1 MSICGQDLD
10 EVFAYQTPKMVV
22 LKDRKLGLLAI
33 GLKVVIF
40 VYIFIWLILYQGKHL
55 AIADVDGVYRVTLQH
70 PTADMCNPDDIE
82 CSSNYTSLDKLPY
95 CTQSPDPF
103 VTREGEQGKK
113 RECFMWDN
121 IEAFVDHE
129 QGALF
134 PTRVRRY
141 DQVRGCVPSEANGY
155 SCDGA
160 PWVFLKDDGTPQ
172 DHKGEA
178 KPLYDFFVSDID
190 RFTVMFDHT
199 FRRLGGMQADDHD
212 MAGYWLDCPSADAH
226 ISDCTPKSLLCVHGD
241 CPEGARRPGQKE
253 ASFFAK
259 GARAMRGRRLL
270 APAPTVAFNSRGHA
284 TFKAAAERAAMA
296 GRTEVT
302 EAGRTLMTLPSG
314 EVGVSIKKG
323 DVFALG
329 TLLGLA
335 DSGLDEKGDF
345 DETFRT
351 RGLILV
357 VHIIYE
363 NRPKHFLGLQVTPW
377 HTTKP
382 HYTYRVT
389 TRTSYDFQKT
399 KTFDDPRED
408 KRTTRTYNGIRLVVE
423 QSGKIALFEMATF
436 LVTMA
441 TALGLMAVSNT
452 LTDMI
457 MLYILQHKE
466 IYKKHKYHHSK
477 DFHPDEGAP
486 PLAKPE
492 TKEEAA
498 ERLID
503 AIQAQD
509 PEELLTCYPDFVE
522 LIGKKDD

>member
-1 MSICGQDLD
+1 MCGQDLD
-10 EVFAYQTPKMVV
+10 DVFAYQTPKMVV
-22 LKDRKLGLLAI
+22 LRDRKLGLTAI
-33 GLKVVIF
+33 CLKIVIF

-55 AIADVDGVYRVTLQH
+55 AIADVDGTFRVTLQH
-70 PTADMCNPDDIE
+70 PTSDMCNPDDID
-82 CSSNYTSLDKLPY
+82 CTANYTSLENLPY
-95 CTQSPDPF
+95 CTQSPEPY

-113 RECFMWDN
+113 RECYIWDN
-121 IEAFVDHE
+121 IEAFVEHE

-141 DQVRGCVPSEANGY
+141 DQVRGCVPSKENGWN
-155 SCDGA
+155 CNGM
-160 PWVFLKDDGTPQ
+160 PWIFLKDDGTPQ
-172 DHKGEA
+172 DHEGEA
-178 KPLYDFFVSDID
+178 KPMYDFFVSDIEK
-190 RFTVMFDHT
+190 FTIMFDHS

-212 MAGYWLDCPSADAH
+212 MTGYWLDCPSGEAH
-226 ISDCTPKSLLCVHGD
+226 ISECTPKSLLCVHGH
-241 CPEGARRPGQKE
+241 CPEGSRRPGQKE
-253 ASFFAK
+253 ASLLENR
-259 GARAMRGRRLL
+259 ARAMRGRRLP
-270 APAPTVAFNSRGHA
+270 APAPPPTVAFDNRGHA
-284 TFKAAAERAAMA
+284 TFKAAAEKAAMA
-296 GRTEVT
+296 KRTEVT
-302 EAGRTLMTLPSG
+302 ESGRTLMTLPSG

-335 DSGLDEKGDF
+335 DTGLDEMGGF
-345 DETFRT
+345 DETIRT

-377 HTTKP
+377 HTPEP
-382 HYTYRVT
+382 HYTYRIS

-408 KRTTRTYNGIRLVVE
+408 KRTTRTYSGVRLVVE
-423 QSGKIALFEMATF
+423 QSGKIALFQMATF
-436 LVTMA
+436 LVTMT

-466 IYKKHKYHHSK
+466 IYKKHKYHRSK
-477 DFHPDEGAP
+477 DFNPGDEEHPP
-486 PLAKPE
+486 SKPE

-503 AIQAQD
+503 AIHGLD
-509 PEELLTCYPDFVE
+509 PHGVVTCFPDFAE